1 MKKVFFGLLAGVSLF
16 ASAQTAPKDSI
27 PTNPQ
32 NQQNAAQRIL
42 SSNLN
47 QQGLTV
53 GGYAEAHYNRATG
66 ENAKLDVHRLVMLFG
81 YKFNERTQ
89 FVTEIEFEHVK
100 EVYVE
105 QAFLQYTVA
114 DNVNLR
120 AGLMLVPMGIVNE
133 YHEPTT
139 FNGVE
144 RPSMDKSIIPSTWRE
159 LGLGVS
165 GKWDAASLRYQA
177 YMFNGFNS
185 GTYDGGAAD
194 VADRFTAKLGG
205 KDGLRGGRQKGAESM
220 MNNINFSGK
229 LDYYGL
235 PGLRLGLSGY
245 FGRTQ
250 SDNAIEDMEGADV
263 GIAMVG
269 LDARY
274 AYRGFT
280 ARGQFIHASISDVK
294 EYNELYSSNLGSA
307 LQGWY
312 LEAAYNVLPQANKQ
326 QLFAFARYED
336 YDTHASVAEGTVKNL
351 AYDRN
356 EWTFGLTYKV
366 APGAA
371 FKADYQFK
379 NNAVEGSTTTK
390 QLNLGFGVWF

>member
-16 ASAQTAPKDSI
+16 ATAQTAPTDSI

-32 NQQNAAQRIL
+32 TQQNAAQRLL
-42 SSNLN
+42 SSNLS

-53 GGYAEAHYNRATG
+53 GGYAEAHLNRATG

-105 QAFLQYTVA
+105 QAFLQYTIA

-144 RPSMDKSIIPSTWRE
+144 RPSMDKSIVPSTWRE

-177 YMFNGFNS
+177 YMFNGFKSEN
-185 GTYDGGAAD
+185 DGK
-194 VADRFTAKLGG
+194 FLGG
-205 KDGLRGGRQKGAESM
+205 KDGFRSGRQKGAESM
-220 MNNINFSGK
+220 MNNINVSGK
-229 LDYYGL
+229 VDYYGL

-250 SDNAIEDMEGADV
+250 SENDVEDLEGADV

-269 LDARY
+269 VDARY
-274 AYRGFT
+274 AYQRFT
-280 ARGQFIHASISDVK
+280 ARGQFIHASISDAK
-294 EYNELYSSNLGSA
+294 EYNDFYEYTNGDGEIVRPDLGSA

-312 LEAAYNVLPQANKQ
+312 LEAAYNLLPQDKKQ
-326 QLFAFARYED
+326 QLHAFARYED
-336 YDTHASVAEGTVKNL
+336 YNTHASVAEGTVKNL
-351 AYDRN
+351 AYDRD

-371 FKADYQFK
+371 FKADYQLK
-379 NNAVEGSTTTK
+379 NDAVAGSQTIK